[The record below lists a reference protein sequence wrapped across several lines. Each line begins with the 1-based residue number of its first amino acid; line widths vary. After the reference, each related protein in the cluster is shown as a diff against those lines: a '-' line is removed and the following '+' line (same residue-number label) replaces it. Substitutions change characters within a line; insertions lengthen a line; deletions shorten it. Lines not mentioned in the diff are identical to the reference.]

1 MTSQQQHID
10 SDAFLQPRTFE
21 RLMGDTELSYYLPSR
36 ADGANDMCMYLG
48 FRAPQRLFTPRR
60 VLATWALLLLRHP
73 LLAARVIPPPSSGS
87 PFETDYSSARFSYA
101 APTSPTD
108 AIRKASA
115 LLEFQKGVSKDE
127 IFDRYL
133 NGKRLLGD
141 NRLCYLIFTENSPRT
156 ENDQA
161 EFSWFFGAAHFISD
175 SVAFHQLANEFF
187 TIIAGTE
194 FGYGYTAMDLEELV
208 RKEWQTR
215 WGSGSSA
222 TVVLPSPVEERLPPV
237 RGAFRKAAGRVDFLN
252 SSRKDIGGHVLPRT
266 KGAKRKAVV
275 RTIAFDEATSR
286 TILRKCKS
294 QGVSFSNA
302 LFALCALAWTRT
314 QLERGVEL
322 RTDLP
327 IMMYTAL
334 NLRPYLLPSDS
345 SYWSPALGFFN
356 IILPSFVPS
365 TSLSG
370 DKTAWKALRS
380 TFWQRARSAKA
391 QTARA
396 TKHPLLVSRV
406 RETARQRSETARAF
420 AVEDDAKELG
430 LPMHPRTSSSTPI
443 ITQKSTAP
451 SAALF
456 GLSQLGSLDGIYIH
470 KDYPSVQLHWHAPAT
485 RIRPGGFLLFSYT
498 FAGKLYLNLGYDV
511 NGFKDGIVE
520 AWWKDLQG
528 GVEEFLIG
536 KPAARL

>member
-1 MTSQQQHID
+1 
-10 SDAFLQPRTFE
+10 
-21 RLMGDTELSYYLPSR
+21 MGDTELSYYLPSR
-36 ADGANDMCMYLG
+36 ADGANDMCLYIG

-73 LLAARVIPPPSSGS
+73 PIAARVIPPPSSGS
-87 PFETDYSSARFSYA
+87 PFETDYTNARFSYA
-101 APTSPTD
+101 APTSPID
-108 AIRKASA
+108 AMRKASA
-115 LLEFQKGVSKDE
+115 LLELQKGVSRGE

-133 NGKRLLGD
+133 NGRRLLGE
-141 NRLCYLIFTENSPRT
+141 NRLCYLIFTENSPST
-156 ENDQA
+156 EKDHA
-161 EFSWFFGAAHFISD
+161 EFSWFLGATHFSSD

-194 FGYGYTAMDLEELV
+194 MGYVYTATDLEELV

-215 WGSGSSA
+215 WGSGSSV
-222 TVVLPSPVEERLPPV
+222 TVVLPPPVEERLPPV
-237 RGAFRKAAGRVDFLN
+237 RGVFKKAAGRVDFLN
-252 SSRKDIGGHVLPRT
+252 SLRKDIGGHVLPRA
-266 KGAKRKAVV
+266 KAAKRK
-275 RTIAFDEATSR
+275 TIVQTITFDEATSR

-294 QGVSFSNA
+294 QGVSVSNA

-314 QLERGVEL
+314 QLERGAEL

-334 NLRPYLLPSDS
+334 NLRPYLRPFDS
-345 SYWSPALGFFN
+345 SYWIPALGFFN
-356 IILPSFVPS
+356 IVLPSFLPS
-365 TSLSG
+365 PSLPG

-391 QTARA
+391 QSARA
-396 TKHPLLVSRV
+396 TRHPMLATRV
-406 RETARQRSETARAF
+406 REMARQRSETARAF

-430 LPMHPRTSSSTPI
+430 LPMRPRNPSSMPT
-443 ITQKSTAP
+443 ITRKATAP
-451 SAALF
+451 SAALL
-456 GLSQLGSLDGIYIH
+456 GLSHLGNLDGIYIH
-470 KDYPSVQLHWHAPAT
+470 KDYPSVQLHTLAPAT
-485 RIRPGGFLLFSYT
+485 RIRPGGLILFAYT

-511 NGFKDGIVE
+511 NGFKDDIVE